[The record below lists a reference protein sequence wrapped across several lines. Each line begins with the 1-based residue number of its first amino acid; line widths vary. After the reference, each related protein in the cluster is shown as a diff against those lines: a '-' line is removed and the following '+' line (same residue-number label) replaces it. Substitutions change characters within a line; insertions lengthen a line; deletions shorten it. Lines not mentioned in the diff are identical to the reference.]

1 MRTGRERN
9 FAQVRAMQ
17 QHHALGPH
25 GRRLL
30 ELLETPRAAALPST
44 RRFRTASRGAIFMR
58 PRNILGV
65 ELLECSTPIPLM
77 HHGLEVRD
85 PAV

>member
-1 MRTGRERN
+1 
-9 FAQVRAMQ
+9 
-17 QHHALGPH
+17 
-25 GRRLL
+25 
-30 ELLETPRAAALPST
+30 
-44 RRFRTASRGAIFMR
+44 MR

-65 ELLECSTPIPLM
+65 ELLECLTPILLTPILLM

>member
-1 MRTGRERN
+1 MH
-9 FAQVRAMQ
+9 
-17 QHHALGPH
+17 QHHDLDEWPPICSTH
-25 GRRLL
+25 GRRTSWK
-30 ELLETPRAAALPST
+30 LLETPRAAALPST
-44 RRFRTASRGAIFMR
+44 RRFRTASRGVIFMR